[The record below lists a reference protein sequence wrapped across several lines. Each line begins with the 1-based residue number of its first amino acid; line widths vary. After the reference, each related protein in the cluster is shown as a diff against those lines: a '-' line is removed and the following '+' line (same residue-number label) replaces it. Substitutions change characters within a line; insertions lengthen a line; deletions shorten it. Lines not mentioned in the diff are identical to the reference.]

1 MVSLIL
7 ASTPAEAFVRI
18 VQYFLLGTALS
29 AFPYVVFML
38 VVYLLAPV
46 PPLNPAAAQPAQSVP
61 DELLLPI
68 PELASIQLE
77 RAVGAVA
84 AAATCL
90 ALFAIFKV
98 IEFTDHNYYTFIFQS
113 RLPALSIDRTD
124 FYIAVSRILVT
135 TFFACLFCL
144 FYIALKWS
152 ISSFAWRMTLFGYV
166 VLYFGCSISFSGKY
180 TVLKILSFYLAN
192 FLAPF
197 SSEAPVIN
205 DAGYWPELLLQYVFY
220 FIIVFCTLK
229 YMGIYFVRRIKSDRE
244 GDFDVKAI
252 WIAVYAF
259 TWILSAFI
267 GFMFMQINFVSLGIF
282 TGVLGAGVSIAFRD
296 LLNNFFSGILLNLDN
311 SIKIGD
317 VIRTT
322 DNVVGEVQQISLR
335 YTFLATRD
343 NVDILI
349 PNSVLVQSR
358 FENLT
363 RTKQEVRLSLRF
375 SVGQDADI
383 ARVREVA
390 TQACLIVP
398 EVSAAMGKPAVLF
411 FVGASETANLFD
423 LRFWVVDPRPGPAKL
438 QSDVAYAIFGAFKR
452 EKIPLPSF
460 HLFNPSV
467 ERSLRGLGPP
477 PARKSRGFADRP
489 RRDGRN
495 G

>member
-7 ASTPAEAFVRI
+7 SSTPIEAFVRI
-18 VQYFLLGTALS
+18 VQYFLLATALS
-29 AFPYVVFML
+29 AFPYVVFKL
-38 VVYLLAPV
+38 IVYLLAPV
-46 PPLNPAAAQPAQSVP
+46 PLLNPAAAQSAQSTP
-61 DELLLPI
+61 DEMSLPI

-77 RAVGAVA
+77 RAVGAA
-84 AAATCL
+84 AAAASCL
-90 ALFAIFKV
+90 VLFGIFKV
-98 IEFTDHNYYTFIFQS
+98 IEFSDHNYYMFIFQS
-113 RLPALSIDRTD
+113 QLPALSIDRSN

-135 TFFACLFCL
+135 TFFACLFCV
-144 FYIALKWS
+144 FYIALRWS
-152 ISSFAWRMTLFGYV
+152 IISFAWRMTLLGYV
-166 VLYFGCSISFSGKY
+166 VLYFAFSISFLGKY
-180 TVLKILSFYLAN
+180 TILKVLSFYLAN

-197 SSEAPVIN
+197 SSEAPIMN
-205 DAGYWPELLLQYVFY
+205 DAGYWPELFLQYIFY
-220 FIIVFCTLK
+220 FILTFCTLK
-229 YMGIYFVRRIKSDRE
+229 YVGIYFVRRIKSDRE

-375 SVGQDADI
+375 SVGQDADV

-390 TQACLIVP
+390 TQACLVVP
-398 EVSAAMGKPAVLF
+398 EVSAAMGKPPALF
-411 FVGASETANLFD
+411 FIGASESANLFD

-438 QSDVAYAIFGAFKR
+438 QSDVAYAIFKAFK
-452 EKIPLPSF
+452 EAKIPLPSF
-460 HLFNPSV
+460 RLFTPPVEPNP
-467 ERSLRGLGPP
+467 LAINAP
-477 PARKSRGFADRP
+477 PAEKPS
-489 RRDGRN
+489 
-495 G
+495 

>member
-1 MVSLIL
+1 MVSLIFS
-7 ASTPAEAFVRI
+7 STPIVAFVRI
-18 VQYFLLGTALS
+18 VQYFLLATTLS
-29 AFPYVVFML
+29 AFPYVVFKL
-38 VVYLLAPV
+38 TVYLFAPI
-46 PPLNPAAAQPAQSVP
+46 PFLKPAAVQPESTP
-61 DELLLPI
+61 DGLSLPI
-68 PELASIQLE
+68 PELAALHLE
-77 RAVGAVA
+77 KAVGAVA
-84 AAATCL
+84 AAASCL
-90 ALFAIFKV
+90 ALFGIFKV
-98 IEFTDHNYYTFIFQS
+98 IEFTDHNYSIFVFQS
-113 RLPALSIDRTD
+113 QLPDLSIDRYD
-124 FYIAVSRILVT
+124 FYTATSRILVT
-135 TFFACLFCL
+135 TFFACLFSV
-144 FYIALKWS
+144 FFIALSSS
-152 ISSFAWRMTLFGYV
+152 INSFAWRMTLLGYV
-166 VLYFGCSISFSGKY
+166 VLYFACSISFSGKY
-180 TVLKILSFYLAN
+180 TILKILSFYLAN

-197 SSEAPVIN
+197 STEAPVIN
-205 DAGYWPELLLQYVFY
+205 DAGYWPELFLQYIFY

-229 YMGIYFVRRIKSDRE
+229 YIGIYFVRRIKSDRE

-322 DNVVGEVQQISLR
+322 DNIVGEVQQISLR

-383 ARVREVA
+383 VRVREVA

-398 EVSAAMGKPAVLF
+398 EVSAAMGKPAALF
-411 FVGASETANLFD
+411 FIGASETANLFD

-460 HLFNPSV
+460 HLFHPPMEPNPLTIS
-467 ERSLRGLGPP
+467 PP
-477 PARKSRGFADRP
+477 PVEKRA
-489 RRDGRN
+489 
-495 G
+495 